1 MFPNKSKKKVFFFIL
16 ITLNCLFVLK
26 SIYNRHYLRVVTKQQ
41 DKELFKSR
49 KKLYYV
55 LDNECSPEVF
65 RTAKVCSNALLK
77 INDSQIKNNCNQCYT
92 RNDENKIYYHTFWDL
107 ALVNSTRHE
116 YQFRVLKLNL
126 MSYLTTQ
133 NLCCS
138 KLILWTLNEFTI
150 NYLNVKLSH
159 SLFNV
164 YLQNRTIQLR
174 LFDIK
179 VLCLNTI
186 SFKNHSICL
195 NNKSN
200 KITNNTSK
208 NMINIVGFT
217 DFVRFFVLDQY
228 AGIWI
233 DGDVILLR
241 NLNLLWQFNFAYLWG
256 RYKSVMNT
264 AVLGITNN
272 TNSKKDIY
280 KIALKDTNN
289 LRDLVN
295 AFHPFILSKKIANL
309 NKDSIFKFK
318 SLKILR
324 NYLFDP
330 AWLCFEGYQ
339 KSLNEK
345 MICDFKDFTNRKFL
359 NKNEKFSINNFFPGS
374 FAYHIH
380 NDAGPEVEETSYF
393 YLLEKYFENKL
404 IK

>member
-1 MFPNKSKKKVFFFIL
+1 MK
-16 ITLNCLFVLK
+16 
-26 SIYNRHYLRVVTKQQ
+26 
-41 DKELFKSR
+41 
-49 KKLYYV
+49 
-55 LDNECSPEVF
+55 
-65 RTAKVCSNALLK
+65 
-77 INDSQIKNNCNQCYT
+77 
-92 RNDENKIYYHTFWDL
+92 
-107 ALVNSTRHE
+107 
-116 YQFRVLKLNL
+116 LKLFDSL
-126 MSYLTTQ
+126 
-133 NLCCS
+133 
-138 KLILWTLNEFTI
+138 
-150 NYLNVKLSH
+150 
-159 SLFNV
+159 LFNV

-186 SFKNHSICL
+186 SFRNHSICL
-195 NNKSN
+195 NKSN
-200 KITNNTSK
+200 KITNNTNNK

-241 NLNLLWQFNFAYLWG
+241 NLNLFWQFNFAYLWG

-272 TNSKKDIY
+272 ITNKKDIY
-280 KIALKDTNN
+280 KFALKDTNN
-289 LRDLVN
+289 LVDLVN
-295 AFHPFILSKKIANL
+295 AFHPIILSKKIANL
-309 NKDSIFKFK
+309 NRDSIFKFK

-339 KSLNEK
+339 KSLNDK
-345 MICDFKDFTNRKFL
+345 MICDFKDFTKRKFL
-359 NKNEKFSINNFFPGS
+359 SKNDKFSISNFFPGS

-380 NDAGPEVEETSYF
+380 GDAGPEVEETSYF